1 MTGGGLNQPPLENSA
16 ADRAIAAKICTYV
29 TYGVLYL
36 TVKKK
41 LKIFVLLIN
50 YANLCM
56 KSLFGSKVENK
67 VPRILIFGVNILC
80 SILINVLEKK
90 MRYHN

>member
-1 MTGGGLNQPPLENSA
+1 
-16 ADRAIAAKICTYV
+16 
-29 TYGVLYL
+29 
-36 TVKKK
+36 
-41 LKIFVLLIN
+41 
-50 YANLCM
+50 M

-90 MRYHN
+90 NLVSSLISYVFYCFVNFLCISLFFDLLFFLFFFTKIIAGHNLSIIMLK